1 MLRLDTYRHLF
12 KPELLQN
19 TYRHFKRDNYE
30 NLKQDFYKFNKFR
43 TSERGF
49 KIRGCFSSLEEAQKK
64 AKAFKEMGDP
74 FNIFI
79 GQMGYWMPF
88 NPPTDSIENQEYAI
102 EELNT
107 LMKNYK
113 DKQIQQEDD
122 YETRKG
128 QLREIVEVKE
138 KAPEPQPEVSE
149 EVSDLVKEIT
159 ESDPPPNYI

>member
-1 MLRLDTYRHLF
+1 
-12 KPELLQN
+12 
-19 TYRHFKRDNYE
+19 
-30 NLKQDFYKFNKFR
+30 
-43 TSERGF
+43 
-49 KIRGCFSSLEEAQKK
+49 
-64 AKAFKEMGDP
+64 MGDP

-138 KAPEPQPEVSE
+138 KAPEPEVSE
-149 EVSDLVKEIT
+149 EVAELVKEIT
-159 ESDPPPNYI
+159 EPQT

>member
-1 MLRLDTYRHLF
+1 
-12 KPELLQN
+12 
-19 TYRHFKRDNYE
+19 
-30 NLKQDFYKFNKFR
+30 
-43 TSERGF
+43 
-49 KIRGCFSSLEEAQKK
+49 
-64 AKAFKEMGDP
+64 MGDP

-107 LMKNYK
+107 LMKSYK

-138 KAPEPQPEVSE
+138 KAPEPEVSE
-149 EVSDLVKEIT
+149 EVAELVKEIT
-159 ESDPPPNYI
+159 EPQT

>member
-1 MLRLDTYRHLF
+1 
-12 KPELLQN
+12 
-19 TYRHFKRDNYE
+19 
-30 NLKQDFYKFNKFR
+30 
-43 TSERGF
+43 
-49 KIRGCFSSLEEAQKK
+49 
-64 AKAFKEMGDP
+64 MGDP

-138 KAPEPQPEVSE
+138 KAPEPEPQPEVPQ
-149 EVSDLVKEIT
+149 EVSELVKEII
-159 ESDPPPNYI
+159 EPQA